1 MKQSQWGFALQTQD
15 LEKSFGNSKVLKK
28 ISLKVEPGEFIAVVG
43 KSGCGKSTLLR
54 LLAGLEQSTS
64 GTAFLDGAPVSGIR
78 PEARVLF
85 QESRL
90 LPWKRVIGNVRMG
103 APGRDRAKA
112 EEALRL
118 VGLAERA
125 GEWPGVLSGGQ
136 QQRVSLARAIAGNPR
151 LLLLDEPF
159 GALDALTR
167 LEMQKLI
174 GRLWAEQGFTVLLV
188 THDVSEAVALA
199 SRVLL
204 IKEGEITL
212 DERIALG
219 RPRLRDAGFAHYENL
234 ILKHVMG
241 TADEEEKPSAKAVQ
255 YSI

>member
-1 MKQSQWGFALQTQD
+1 MDKSQKGFTLQTQE
-15 LEKSFGNSKVLKK
+15 LEKSFGNSTVLKQ
-28 ISLKVEPGEFIAVVG
+28 ISLTVEPGEFIAVVG

-54 LLAGLEQSTS
+54 LLAGLEQPSS
-64 GTAFLDGAPVSGIR
+64 GTVELDGVPVAGIH

-90 LPWKRVIGNVRMG
+90 LPWKRVIDNVRMG

-112 EEALRL
+112 QEALRL
-118 VGLAERA
+118 VGLEDRA

-136 QQRVSLARAIAGNPR
+136 QQRVSLARAIAGHPR

-219 RPRLRDAGFAHYENL
+219 RPRVRDAGFAHYEHL

-241 TADEEEKPSAKAVQ
+241 ALDNEETPAARTVQ

>member
-1 MKQSQWGFALQTQD
+1 MDRSQRGFRLQTQG
-15 LEKSFGNSKVLKK
+15 LSKSFGSSTVLNE
-28 ISLKVEPGEFIAVVG
+28 ISLRVEPGEFIAVVG

-54 LLAGLEQSTS
+54 LLAGLEQPSA
-64 GTAFLDGAPVSGIR
+64 GTVELDGVAVSGIH

-90 LPWKRVIGNVRMG
+90 LPWKRVIENVRMG
-103 APGRDRAKA
+103 APGRDRLRAQ
-112 EEALRL
+112 EALRL
-118 VGLAERA
+118 VGLNERS

-136 QQRVSLARAIAGNPR
+136 QQRVSLARAIAGQPR

-167 LEMQKLI
+167 LEMQQLI

-204 IKEGEITL
+204 IREGEITL

-219 RPRLRDAGFAHYENL
+219 RPRVRDSGFAHYENL
-234 ILKHVMG
+234 ILRHVMG
-241 TADEEEKPSAKAVQ
+241 AADEEETPLVRPVQ

>member
-1 MKQSQWGFALQTQD
+1 MEKSQWGFTLQTQG
-15 LEKSFGNSKVLKK
+15 LEKSFGNSTVLKK
-28 ISLKVEPGEFIAVVG
+28 INVTVGPGEFIAVVG

-54 LLAGLEQSTS
+54 LLAGLEQPSS
-64 GTAFLDGAPVSGIR
+64 GTVELGGVPVAGIH

-90 LPWKRVIGNVRMG
+90 LPWKRVIENVRMG
-103 APGRDRAKA
+103 APGRDRMKA
-112 EEALRL
+112 QEALRL
-118 VGLAERA
+118 VGLEERS
-125 GEWPGVLSGGQ
+125 GEWPSVLSGGQ
-136 QQRVSLARAIAGNPR
+136 QQRVSLARAIAGHPR

-174 GRLWAEQGFTVLLV
+174 ERLWAEQGFTVLLV

-199 SRVLL
+199 NRVLL

-212 DERIALG
+212 DEKIELG
-219 RPRLRDAGFAHYENL
+219 RPRVRDSGFAHYENL

-241 TADEEEKPSAKAVQ
+241 AMDEEVPSART